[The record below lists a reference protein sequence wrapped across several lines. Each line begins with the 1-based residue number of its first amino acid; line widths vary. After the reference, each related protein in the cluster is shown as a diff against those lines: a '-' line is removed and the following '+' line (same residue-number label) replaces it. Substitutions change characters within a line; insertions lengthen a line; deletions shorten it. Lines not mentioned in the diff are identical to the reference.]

1 MTGLAAFL
9 FTLSIGLDLAIAW
22 GVISFA
28 LNYIGSYIEPVIA
41 GRALAISPLVML
53 VAFFFWAFLWEI
65 PGAFIG
71 IPMTITLLT
80 ICEQNPRLSWL
91 AGCYRR
97 ETELV
102 NATELVRQIYDGTLA
117 GRV

>member
-1 MTGLAAFL
+1 MLIRTLASIMTGLAAFL

-53 VAFFFWAFLWEI
+53 VAFFFW
-65 PGAFIG
+65 PS
-71 IPMTITLLT
+71 
-80 ICEQNPRLSWL
+80 C
-91 AGCYRR
+91 
-97 ETELV
+97 
-102 NATELVRQIYDGTLA
+102 
-117 GRV
+117 GRSPARSSASR

>member
-1 MTGLAAFL
+1 M
-9 FTLSIGLDLAIAW
+9 
-22 GVISFA
+22 
-28 LNYIGSYIEPVIA
+28 LNYIPYIGTLVAVALPVVFASVQFESWQTVILIFGGLYLIQFLIGSYIEPVIA

-71 IPMTITLLT
+71 IPMTIALLT

-91 AGCYRR
+91 ARLLSPR
-97 ETELV
+97 
-102 NATELVRQIYDGTLA
+102 D
-117 GRV
+117 